1 VNAARWARLAA
12 VLILLTTLY
21 FVVPVSQDARGG
33 PLLRLLLTILV
44 LVSLAV
50 AVVAQVRMAAD
61 DPARHIDGLVTVIV
75 VVWLMFS
82 LAFYLM
88 ADHQPDEVAGLHTR
102 LDGLYFAA
110 STMLTIGYGDVH
122 ATGQVARALIL
133 VQLLFDAV
141 FVGIAVTMLTTRLRD
156 RAAQV
161 AAQGKT
167 HARRTHRKP
176 T

>member
-1 VNAARWARLAA
+1 MNAARWARLAA
-12 VLILLTTLY
+12 VLTLLVTLY
-21 FVVPVSQDARGG
+21 FVVPVSQDDRGS
-33 PLLRLLLTILV
+33 PVLRV
-44 LVSLAV
+44 LVSIVVLVCLAV

-61 DPARHIDGLVTVIV
+61 DPSRHIDGLIVGIVLV
-75 VVWLMFS
+75 VVVFS
-82 LAFYLM
+82 HAFYVLNRE
-88 ADHQPDEVAGLHTR
+88 DPGQVAGLHTR
-102 LDGLYFAA
+102 LDGLYFSA

>member
-1 VNAARWARLAA
+1 MNAARWVRLAA
-12 VLILLTTLY
+12 VLTLLITLY
-21 FVVPVSQDARGG
+21 FVLPVSQEDRGSVW
-33 PLLRLLLTILV
+33 LRVLVSVLV

-61 DPARHIDGLVTVIV
+61 DPARHIDGLVTVIF
-75 VVWLMFS
+75 VVWLIFS

-88 ADHQPDEVAGLHTR
+88 AHHQPDQVAGLHTR

-141 FVGIAVTMLTTRLRD
+141 FVGIAVSMLSARLRD

-161 AAQGKT
+161 AARGEGQ
-167 HARRTHRKP
+167 ARRTHRKP